1 MPEVT
6 NPGLCGAC
14 RHGRQTGNLRGSSF
28 WLCER
33 SKTDSRFVRY
43 PALPVLACPGFEL
56 RADDP
61 GALVDAGGDAHR

>member
-14 RHGRQTGNLRGSSF
+14 RHGRRTGNRRGSGF

-33 SKTDSRFVRY
+33 SKTDARFVRY

-56 RADDP
+56 RDVDPAAPADD
-61 GALVDAGGDAHR
+61 DSRR